1 MKRMKSTH
9 TPAKK
14 FRQRGYATPPEE
26 VKFSIYGK
34 QTFQIWIENIPPLEQ
49 KCPKEELFGIVRSY
63 RDNTNRG
70 E

>member
-14 FRQRGYATPPEE
+14 FRQRGYATPSEE

-34 QTFQIWIENIPPLEQ
+34 
-49 KCPKEELFGIVRSY
+49 
-63 RDNTNRG
+63 
-70 E
+70 